1 MRLGR
6 LGQFDDPDA
15 FHLSSSPANLGSYV
29 GCIRKKKTQHVS
41 QYPLAENAFFSA
53 LVVSLQGFGR
63 DIVIRPKLRS
73 PCGCDEFLAQDTQMR
88 RMGQLNIYRLKLI
101 IKFQPFMYRYI
112 CNRPK
117 GAFGIYRFFSF

>member
-1 MRLGR
+1 MSRNI
-6 LGQFDDPDA
+6 P
-15 FHLSSSPANLGSYV
+15 SP
-29 GCIRKKKTQHVS
+29 KT
-41 QYPLAENAFFSA
+41 LFFSA